1 MIVKSFEI
9 NKINIENRYL
19 FLLYGVNEGYK
30 NEVLDIFSKKL
41 KNYKKIKYEESYIL
55 ENYKKFI
62 SEILNRSLFDEKKI
76 YIISQTTDK
85 LIKLIEELSEKNI
98 IDCKFFFISHI
109 LQKKSKLRIFFERE
123 KKLITIPF
131 YNDNN
136 STLNLLAINFFKEKK
151 IKISKESV
159 NLLIE
164 RSLGDRKNLYNELNK
179 IDNFTENEKKI
190 TYENIIK
197 LTNLAENYSISEIT
211 DNCLAKNIKKIVII
225 LNENNFTSDECIV
238 ILRTL
243 LNKSKRLL
251 KLIGDIEI
259 TNNIDKSI
267 TSYNPPIFWKEK
279 EIVKKQIANW
289 TKYEIIK
296 MISEIF
302 EIELQIKKNSTN
314 SLNIV
319 YDYILNKSKAA

>member
-1 MIVKSFEI
+1 
-9 NKINIENRYL
+9 
-19 FLLYGVNEGYK
+19 GVNEGYK

-197 LTNLAENYSISEIT
+197 
-211 DNCLAKNIKKIVII
+211 
-225 LNENNFTSDECIV
+225 
-238 ILRTL
+238 
-243 LNKSKRLL
+243 
-251 KLIGDIEI
+251 
-259 TNNIDKSI
+259 
-267 TSYNPPIFWKEK
+267 
-279 EIVKKQIANW
+279 
-289 TKYEIIK
+289 
-296 MISEIF
+296 
-302 EIELQIKKNSTN
+302 
-314 SLNIV
+314 
-319 YDYILNKSKAA
+319 